1 MTFIVDAF
9 KEIMAP
15 KTMVRSKSKKA
26 CFRGRGPLDR
36 KQKRWVETLEQSE

>member
-1 MTFIVDAF
+1 MIFIVDAF

-26 CFRGRGPLDR
+26 CFRGPLDR